1 MRNKRLI
8 ILISVLV
15 GVVAL
20 IVIMSAVFT
29 VYNIEAR
36 CVENYTAAK
45 EEEIAAVNA
54 EVETAASSFKYRSIF
69 LFDEDEL
76 ASAVNSA
83 VARAEVLNV
92 ECLFPNKV
100 RVEYRY
106 VDDDV
111 CVFSGGK
118 YLVAGSYGKITRVSD
133 RAEEVGDIISVTP
146 SSAPSGS
153 AVGQYL
159 YADGAF
165 DGMAIDVFLNYAE
178 SLVNSDGKHFRSM
191 YKSIDLSEALSYMP
205 KITVVMEDGLTF
217 EVNGSL
223 NMAGENSTFADR
235 GTLEKAVS
243 ALAGFYAEHGPE
255 TQGTVTVQ
263 YIGGEFVVSSN
274 PSA

>member
-1 MRNKRLI
+1 MF
-8 ILISVLV
+8 SQ
-15 GVVAL
+15 
-20 IVIMSAVFT
+20 
-29 VYNIEAR
+29 
-36 CVENYTAAK
+36 
-45 EEEIAAVNA
+45 
-54 EVETAASSFKYRSIF
+54 
-69 LFDEDEL
+69 
-76 ASAVNSA
+76 
-83 VARAEVLNV
+83 
-92 ECLFPNKV
+92 
-100 RVEYRY
+100 
-106 VDDDV
+106 DV

-223 NMAGENSTFADR
+223 NIAGENSTFVDR